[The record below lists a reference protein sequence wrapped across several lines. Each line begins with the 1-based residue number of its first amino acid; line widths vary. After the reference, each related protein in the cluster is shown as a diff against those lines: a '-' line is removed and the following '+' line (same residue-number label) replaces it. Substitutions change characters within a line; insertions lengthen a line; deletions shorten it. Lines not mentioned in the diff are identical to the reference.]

1 VHGGGKCPIAGAKKQ
16 QYGAL
21 VFNPLKI
28 DQPAALRARGK
39 IGAALARWAAPK
51 HHGAVPVLGR
61 IAIACVKNEQDIIE
75 PFLRHHAP
83 LMDLI
88 FVLDNNSSDDTH
100 RIIAQLVQELGN
112 VVLVDK
118 PPAYHGQAIFVSQAM
133 RYVQS
138 ACFADQIFFLDADE
152 FLAVQTRAELDAK
165 TARPQQRA
173 LWPKRAITLGRMAW
187 RTFLVDPA
195 SDETQQP
202 DPILRMRWRRKTEV
216 LRPSTSKIFARF
228 GGGFDASLICEHGNH
243 KLRSGLN
250 RRLHEG
256 LIADLHLIHLPVRSF
271 QQLRSKAI
279 AAWISNLARGVAIA
293 AKQGVHRKAIAEMLA
308 QRDLPMTARE
318 LAQLGMSYATRYPV
332 GDLDSNAIPD
342 AHGISPLRRYSDGRF
357 GDAENLIQA
366 AQNPQIMASQQLK
379 LQNLPQGASLDAPPV
394 QYLMQL
400 FAPKTVGIYTGQGNE
415 GYGDIAAF
423 HGAGRAF
430 EWAAA
435 PPAPA
440 DMTLALDLPAPQ
452 DIGPETWAALATSTT
467 ETLVCAF
474 PCADGGD
481 AAVMDMALS
490 HLAGLGWHPNLA
502 QSLAFR
508 SVSTLPHLRRT
519 AVVLHPSRDPVAE
532 AQAAAR
538 LREIAAFPHVA
549 PQSPQGLITAAFD
562 LPYPD
567 VTEGYGIRLP

>member
-1 VHGGGKCPIAGAKKQ
+1 M
-16 QYGAL
+16 
-21 VFNPLKI
+21 FNLLKI

-51 HHGAVPVLGR
+51 HRAATPVLGN

-88 FVLDNNSSDDTH
+88 FVMDNNSSDDTH
-100 RIIAQLVQELGN
+100 RIIAQLVRELGN
-112 VVLVDK
+112 IVLVDK
-118 PPAYHGQAIFVSQAM
+118 PPAYHGQAIFVSQAL
-133 RYVQS
+133 RYAQS
-138 ACFADQIFFLDADE
+138 ACFADKVFFLDADE

-165 TARPQQRA
+165 TAPPPRRA
-173 LWPKRAITLGRMAW
+173 PWPKRGVTLGRIAW

-195 SDETQQP
+195 SDEALRP
-202 DPILRMRWRRKTEV
+202 DPILRMNWRRKTEV

-228 GGGFDASLICEHGNH
+228 GGGCDASLICEHGNH
-243 KLRSGLN
+243 KLRSGLDG
-250 RRLHEG
+250 RLPER
-256 LIADLHLIHLPVRSF
+256 LIPDLHLLHLPVRSF

-293 AKQGVHRKAIAEMLA
+293 VKQGVHRKAIAEMLA
-308 QRDLPMTARE
+308 QRNLPMTARD

-366 AQNPQIMASQQLK
+366 AQNPQVMASQRLK
-379 LQNLPQGASLDAPPV
+379 LPNLPQGASLDAPAV

-400 FAPKTVGIYTGQGNE
+400 FTPQTVGVYTGQGNA
-415 GYGDIAAF
+415 GYKGIAAF
-423 HGAGRAF
+423 HGAGTTF

-452 DIGPETWAALATSTT
+452 GIGPETWAALAASTT
-467 ETLVCAF
+467 QTLVCAF
-474 PCADGGD
+474 PCADEGD
-481 AAVMDMALS
+481 FAAMDLALKS
-490 HLAGLGWHPNLA
+490 WANLGWQPNLV
-502 QSLAFR
+502 QSLALR
-508 SVSTLPHLRRT
+508 AVSSLPHLRRT
-519 AVVLHPSRDPVAE
+519 AIVLHQGADAAA
-532 AQAAAR
+532 AQNAAAR
-538 LREIAAFPHVA
+538 LRGIAAYPHIA

-567 VTEGYGIRLP
+567 LDKGYGIRLP

>member
-1 VHGGGKCPIAGAKKQ
+1 
-16 QYGAL
+16 

-39 IGAALARWAAPK
+39 IAAALARLSAPK
-51 HHGAVPVLGR
+51 HRGAAPILGN

-100 RIIAQLVQELGN
+100 RIIAQLVHELGN
-112 VVLVDK
+112 IVLVDK
-118 PPAYHGQAIFVSQAM
+118 PPAYHGQAIFVSQAL

-138 ACFADQIFFLDADE
+138 ACFADKIFFLDADE
-152 FLAVQTRAELDAK
+152 FLAVQTRAELESK
-165 TARPQQRA
+165 TA
-173 LWPKRAITLGRMAW
+173 LLPKRRMFGKHAITLGRMAW

-195 SDETQQP
+195 SDETLQP
-202 DPILRMRWRRKTEV
+202 DPILRMGWRRKTEV
-216 LRPSTSKIFARF
+216 LRRSTSKIFAQL

-243 KLRSGLN
+243 KLRSGLDG
-250 RRLHEG
+250 RLPER
-256 LIADLHLIHLPVRSF
+256 LIHNLHLLHMPVRSF

-293 AKQGVHRKAIAEMLA
+293 AKQGVHRKAIADMLA
-308 QRDLPMTARE
+308 QRNLPMTARE

-366 AQNPQIMASQQLK
+366 AQNPQVMASQQLK
-379 LQNLPQGASLDAPPV
+379 VQNLPHGASLDAPPV
-394 QYLMQL
+394 QYLMQV
-400 FAPKTVGIYTGQGNE
+400 FAPKTVGVYSAQGNT

-423 HGAGRAF
+423 HGANNTF
-430 EWAAA
+430 EWAAELGAAA

-440 DMTLALDLPAPQ
+440 DITLALDLPAPQ
-452 DIGPETWAALATSTT
+452 DIPAEIWAALAQFATQ
-467 ETLVCAF
+467 TLVCAF
-474 PCADGGD
+474 PCADAGD
-481 AAVMDMALS
+481 AAAMDLALTTW
-490 HLAGLGWHPNLA
+490 AKLGWHPDLG
-502 QSLAFR
+502 QSLALR
-508 SVSTLPHLRRT
+508 AVSSLPHLRRT
-519 AVVLHPSRDPVAE
+519 AMVLKKGPETAAAHS
-532 AQAAAR
+532 AAAR
-538 LREIAAFPHVA
+538 LREIASYLHIA

-562 LPYPD
+562 MPYPD

>member
-1 VHGGGKCPIAGAKKQ
+1 M
-16 QYGAL
+16 
-21 VFNPLKI
+21 FNPLKI

-51 HHGAVPVLGR
+51 HRGAAPVLGN

-88 FVLDNNSSDDTH
+88 FVMDNNSSDDTH
-100 RIIAQLVQELGN
+100 RIIAQLVRELGN
-112 VVLVDK
+112 IVLVDK
-118 PPAYHGQAIFVSQAM
+118 PPAFHGQAIFVSQAL

-138 ACFADQIFFLDADE
+138 VCFADKVFFLDADE
-152 FLAVQTRAELDAK
+152 FLAARTRAELDAK
-165 TARPQQRA
+165 TTPPPRRA
-173 LWPKRAITLGRMAW
+173 LWPKRGVTLGRIAW
-187 RTFLVDPA
+187 RTFLVDPS
-195 SDETQQP
+195 SDETLQP
-202 DPILRMRWRRKTEV
+202 DPILRMNWRRKTEV

-243 KLRSGLN
+243 KLRSGLDG
-250 RRLHEG
+250 RLPER
-256 LIADLHLIHLPVRSF
+256 LIPDLHLLHLPVRSF

-308 QRDLPMTARE
+308 QRNLPMTARD
-318 LAQLGMSYATRYPV
+318 LAQLGMTYATRYPV
-332 GDLDSNAIPD
+332 GDLGSNAIPD

-366 AQNPQIMASQQLK
+366 AQNPQVMASQRLK
-379 LQNLPQGASLDAPPV
+379 LPNLPQGASVDAPPV

-400 FAPKTVGIYTGQGNE
+400 CAPKTVGVYTAQGTA

-423 HGAGRAF
+423 HGADSAF

-435 PPAPA
+435 SPAPA

-452 DIGPETWAALATSTT
+452 GIGPETWAALASSTT
-467 ETLVCAF
+467 QTLVCAF
-474 PCADGGD
+474 PCADAGD
-481 AAVMDMALS
+481 FAAMDMAL
-490 HLAGLGWHPNLA
+490 ATWANLGWQPNLV
-502 QSLAFR
+502 QSLALR
-508 SVSTLPHLRRT
+508 AVASLPHLRRT
-519 AVVLHPSRDPVAE
+519 AMVLNQGADP
-532 AQAAAR
+532 AAAQNAAAQ
-538 LREIAAFPHVA
+538 LRRIASYPHKA
-549 PQSPQGLITAAFD
+549 PPAPQGLITAAFD

-567 VTEGYGIRLP
+567 LDMGYGIRLP

>member
-1 VHGGGKCPIAGAKKQ
+1 M
-16 QYGAL
+16 
-21 VFNPLKI
+21 
-28 DQPAALRARGK
+28 
-39 IGAALARWAAPK
+39 
-51 HHGAVPVLGR
+51 
-61 IAIACVKNEQDIIE
+61 VKNEQDIIE
-75 PFLRHHAP
+75 PFLRHHSA
-83 LMDLI
+83 LVDLI
-88 FVLDNNSSDDTH
+88 FVLDNNSGDATH
-100 RIIAQLVQELGN
+100 TIIAKLVQELGN
-112 VVLVDK
+112 VVMVDLPK
-118 PPAYHGQAIFVSQAM
+118 SFHGQSIFVSQAL
-133 RYVQS
+133 RYAQS
-138 ACFADQIFFLDADE
+138 ACFAKQVFFLDADE

-187 RTFLVDPA
+187 RTFIVDPH

-202 DPILRMRWRRKTEV
+202 DPILRMTMRRNVEV
-216 LRPSTSKIFARF
+216 LRSSTSKVFLRIE
-228 GGGFDASLICEHGNH
+228 GGFDASLICNQGNH
-243 KLRSGLN
+243 KLRSGMN
-250 RRLHEG
+250 RRLPEKF
-256 LIADLHLIHLPVRSF
+256 IPDLALLHLPVRSF

-279 AAWISNLARGVAIA
+279 AAWISNLARGVSIA
-293 AKQGVHRKAIAEMLA
+293 AKQGVQRKAAADMLA
-308 QRDLPMTARE
+308 QRSQPMTGRE

-342 AHGISPLRRYSDGRF
+342 AHGITPLRRYSDGRF
-357 GDAENLIQA
+357 GDAETLIEA
-366 AQNPQIMASQQLK
+366 AKNPKIMASQQVK
-379 LQNLPQGASLDAPPV
+379 VQDLPDGTALDAPPI

-400 FAPKTVGIYTGQGNE
+400 LAPKTITALSGFAR
-415 GYGDIAAF
+415 GYADIAVF
-423 HGAGRAF
+423 HGAGQACVWNMRQ
-430 EWAAA
+430 
-435 PPAPA
+435 PAPA
-440 DMTLALDLPAPQ
+440 PALMALALDLPLPQ
-452 DIGPETWAALATSTT
+452 NISSDLWAAMGQSTT

-481 AAVMDMALS
+481 AAVMDMALN